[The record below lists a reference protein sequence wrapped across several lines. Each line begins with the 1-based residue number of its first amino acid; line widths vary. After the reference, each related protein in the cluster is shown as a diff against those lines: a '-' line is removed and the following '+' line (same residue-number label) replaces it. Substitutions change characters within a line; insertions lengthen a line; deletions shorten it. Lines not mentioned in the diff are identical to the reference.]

1 MHFLPDVYVTCDVCH
16 GARYNR
22 ETLEVKFKG
31 HSIADVLDMNVEEAA
46 ELFKA
51 VPGIRDKMRMLQEVG
66 LGYIK
71 VGQSAT
77 TLSGGE
83 AQRVKL
89 SKELS
94 RRATGKTL
102 YILDEPTTG
111 LHFEDVRK
119 LLEVLHRLADQGNT
133 VVVIEHNLD
142 VIKTA
147 DWVIDLGPGGGV
159 NGGKVIAEGPAGG
172 DCGCRGVGD
181 WAIPQAD
188 AGTGVASNPASSS
201 PAEAGAQPSANHAA
215 KRPNSRDEPDLIAA
229 K

>member
-1 MHFLPDVYVTCDVCH
+1 
-16 GARYNR
+16 
-22 ETLEVKFKG
+22 
-31 HSIADVLDMNVEEAA
+31 MNVEEAA

-119 LLEVLHRLADQGNT
+119 LLEVLHRLVEQGNT

-147 DWVIDLGPGGGV
+147 DHVIDLGPGGGV
-159 NGGKVIAEGPAGG
+159 NGGKIVAEGPPE
-172 DCGCRGVGD
+172 
-181 WAIPQAD
+181 AIAAEPKSFTGQYLRPLLERASVKPQ
-188 AGTGVASNPASSS
+188 SS
-201 PAEAGAQPSANHAA
+201 EEQPS
-215 KRPNSRDEPDLIAA
+215 LIAA

>member
-31 HSIADVLDMNVEEAA
+31 HSIADVLDMNVEDAA

-71 VGQSAT
+71 VGQPAT

-94 RRATGKTL
+94 PPRHRQDALHPRRA
-102 YILDEPTTG
+102 D
-111 LHFEDVRK
+111 
-119 LLEVLHRLADQGNT
+119 HR
-133 VVVIEHNLD
+133 
-142 VIKTA
+142 
-147 DWVIDLGPGGGV
+147 P
-159 NGGKVIAEGPAGG
+159 PF
-172 DCGCRGVGD
+172 RGR
-181 WAIPQAD
+181 PQA
-188 AGTGVASNPASSS
+188 AR
-201 PAEAGAQPSANHAA
+201 SAPPPGRARA
-215 KRPNSRDEPDLIAA
+215 TPWS
-229 K
+229 